1 MNHFYYFFPFFR
13 VTLWGYPLGLP
24 FWGYPFG
31 VTLLGLPFWGYPF
44 GVTLLGL
51 PFGLRVKYEQTVAI
65 SQMLTGKTNPFAA
78 LARPDSDSESEDTPK
93 KIPVLRQ
100 QPTVHNTPILPPS
113 SPPFR
118 VWNLQPELSAVFS
131 ASPFSSKKK
140 RGKVVHAE
148 ADHDGWVSIKKSQPM
163 FVDDSANSSDTEK
176 EIKKE
181 ALLEALGELASL
193 DEPTQQQN
201 KTEEAPL
208 SMRSLL
214 SRGQNEMTALDWAER
229 VRASLE
235 RAEAQRRPAGAP
247 SSTDAF
253 VSTLGRLSFFRRP
266 LVNEGATGST
276 A

>member
-1 MNHFYYFFPFFR
+1 M
-13 VTLWGYPLGLP
+13 
-24 FWGYPFG
+24 
-31 VTLLGLPFWGYPF
+31 
-44 GVTLLGL
+44 
-51 PFGLRVKYEQTVAI
+51 
-65 SQMLTGKTNPFAA
+65 STGKTNKTNPFAA

-93 KIPVLRQ
+93 KMPVLRQ
-100 QPTVHNTPILPPS
+100 QPTVPNTPVLPPS

-118 VWNLQPELSAVFS
+118 VWNLQPEEKAHAVFS

-193 DEPTQQQN
+193 DEPAQQQN
-201 KTEEAPL
+201 KTEMAPL

-235 RAEAQRRPAGAP
+235 RAEAQRRPAGAA
-247 SSTDAF
+247 STTDTF

-266 LVNEGATGST
+266 LVNEGTTGST